1 MNFAATR
8 SHLAEP
14 DNSGGKSATIVRA
27 GEKWTGSGTAMIWL
41 GEDVGSIVFLHACSL
56 PSQNSMAFFETCDEV
71 RTADL
76 LSYYHII
83 Y

>member
-1 MNFAATR
+1 
-8 SHLAEP
+8 
-14 DNSGGKSATIVRA
+14 
-27 GEKWTGSGTAMIWL
+27 MIWL

-56 PSQNSMAFFETCDEV
+56 PSQNSMAFSETCDEV